1 MSIPRH
7 FVEEIS
13 SIEPDAQS
21 GIVKLTF
28 SVKDKGK
35 PVPEVQ
41 LVIPVDALNKA
52 FQTVGEQMQKTFGG
66 GGGGGGRPPHGQR
79 GQRPPPGQK
88 GGRRLPKDL
97 TE

>member
-7 FVEEIS
+7 YVEEIS
-13 SIEPDAQS
+13 NIEPDVKS

-28 SVKDKGK
+28 SVTDKGK

-41 LVIPVDALNKA
+41 LVMPVDALNKA
-52 FQTVGEQMQKTFGG
+52 FKSVGEEMQNTF
-66 GGGGGGRPPHGQR
+66 GGGGGRPPR
-79 GQRPPPGQK
+79 GQRRPPGQK
-88 GGRRLPKDL
+88 GGRPLPKDL

>member
-66 GGGGGGRPPHGQR
+66 GGGRPPHGQR

>member
-7 FVEEIS
+7 YVEEIS

-28 SVKDKGK
+28 SVTDKGK

-41 LVIPVDALNKA
+41 LIIPVDALNKA

-66 GGGGGGRPPHGQR
+66 GGGRPPR
-79 GQRPPPGQK
+79 GQRPPPGKK
-88 GGRRLPKDL
+88 GGRPMPKDL